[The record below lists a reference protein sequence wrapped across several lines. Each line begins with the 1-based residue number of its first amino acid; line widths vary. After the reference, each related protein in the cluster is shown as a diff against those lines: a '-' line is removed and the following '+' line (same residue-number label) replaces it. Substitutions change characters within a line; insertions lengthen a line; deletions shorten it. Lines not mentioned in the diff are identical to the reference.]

1 MCQNTSLYRPEAC
14 IVAASDPS
22 FSLRKIAVAAFGP
35 TALFGLA
42 EGAIFPVIALSAR
55 DLGASVALSGLI
67 VALIGVGSLLS
78 NIPASILTARHGE
91 RRAMTSAAALMIVA
105 LLLCVLAG
113 SAWVLAAGVF
123 MIGISQSIFML
134 ARQTYLTEAVPITM
148 RARAMSTL
156 GGAMRVGMFLG
167 PFVGA
172 GLMHFMGLPGAYVV
186 AILASAAAGA
196 LSLGIPDLVV
206 QAPQGKAGEAGP
218 AQQASVRAQR
228 IFRDHRGA
236 FLTLGT
242 GCMLLAAVRSC
253 RQIIIPLWASHI
265 GLDPATTALVYGAMG
280 AIDMLLFYPSG
291 YVMDRHG
298 RRWVALPSMV
308 IMGASLL
315 LMPLSGSLIGFII
328 ITLILGLGNGVG
340 SGLIM
345 TIGADASPR
354 NGRTHFLGIWRFI
367 TDLGACGG
375 PLVLSGVAAIAT
387 LGAGIA
393 SIGGLGLLAAVFF
406 WRWLPGKAQQ

>member
-1 MCQNTSLYRPEAC
+1 MAT
-14 IVAASDPS
+14 SDPS

-55 DLGASVALSGLI
+55 DLGASVAASGLI

-91 RRAMTSAAALMIVA
+91 RRAMTAAAGLMIIA
-105 LLLCVLAG
+105 LILCVLAS

-148 RARAMSTL
+148 RARAMSSL

-172 GLMHFMGLPGAYVV
+172 GLMHFMGLPGAYVI
-186 AILASAAAGA
+186 AIIASAAAGG
-196 LSLGIPDLVV
+196 LSLGIPDLTVRT
-206 QAPQGKAGEAGP
+206 PPDKAGNATHT
-218 AQQASVRAQR
+218 QQTAVRAGN
-228 IFRDHRGA
+228 IIRDHRGA

-265 GLDPATTALVYGAMG
+265 GLDPATTAIVYGAMG

-298 RRWVALPSMV
+298 RRWVALPSMI

-315 LMPLSGSLIGFII
+315 LMPLSASLIGFII

-345 TIGADASPR
+345 TIGADASPK

-375 PLVLSGVAAIAT
+375 PLVLSGVAALAT

-406 WRWLPGKAQQ
+406 WRWLPGKAEQ

>member
-1 MCQNTSLYRPEAC
+1 MATSD
-14 IVAASDPS
+14 SS

-55 DLGASVALSGLI
+55 DLGASVAASGLI

-91 RRAMTSAAALMIVA
+91 RRAMTAAAGLMIIA
-105 LLLCVLAG
+105 LILCVLAS
-113 SAWVLAAGVF
+113 SAWMLAAGVF

-148 RARAMSTL
+148 RARAMSSL

-172 GLMHFMGLPGAYVV
+172 GLMHFMGLPGAYII
-186 AILASAAAGA
+186 AIIAAAAAGG
-196 LSLGIPDLVV
+196 LSLGIPDLTVRTPPDKPGN
-206 QAPQGKAGEAGP
+206 ATHT
-218 AQQASVRAQR
+218 QQTAVRAGT
-228 IFRDHRGA
+228 IIRDHRGA

-265 GLDPATTALVYGAMG
+265 GLDPATTAIVYGAMG

-298 RRWVALPSMV
+298 RRWVALPSMI

-315 LMPLSGSLIGFII
+315 LMPLSASLIGFII

-345 TIGADASPR
+345 TIGADASPK

-375 PLVLSGVAAIAT
+375 PLVLSGVAALAT

-406 WRWLPGKAQQ
+406 WRWLPGKAEQ